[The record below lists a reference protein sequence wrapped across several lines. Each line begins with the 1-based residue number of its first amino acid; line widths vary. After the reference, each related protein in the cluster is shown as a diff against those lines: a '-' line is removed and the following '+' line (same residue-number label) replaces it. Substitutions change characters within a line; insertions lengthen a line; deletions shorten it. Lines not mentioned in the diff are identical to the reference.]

1 MQVCERSRE
10 GAREGKSTVLQSQR
24 REKPLPEICHN
35 KEPPPGHKTRTPS
48 NCQLIESSKNK
59 LPGKNELEKNYKS

>member
-24 REKPLPEICHN
+24 REKLLPEICHN
-35 KEPPPGHKTRTPS
+35 KERPPSVIKPEPPPIAS
-48 NCQLIESSKNK
+48 L
-59 LPGKNELEKNYKS
+59 